1 MGAAPVVLAAPDLWH
16 RARRPGVRAVAH
28 RTSPLAEMRKE
39 RLNAKHAEKERLQAM
54 LKEVR

>member
-1 MGAAPVVLAAPDLWH
+1 MAAPDLWH

>member
-1 MGAAPVVLAAPDLWH
+1 
-16 RARRPGVRAVAH
+16 
-28 RTSPLAEMRKE
+28 MRKE